1 MGQVFETSAGAAPQF
16 LGGCVR
22 GLLLRCAALQ
32 AHGQVASLLEAEYSA
47 EEAAQVPLMQPDQL
61 GAVLDALV

>member
-1 MGQVFETSAGAAPQF
+1 
-16 LGGCVR
+16 VR